1 MIRSYGHF
9 LFLRIL
15 VTLPFSLIFNAS
27 GEPFLFP
34 DDVFIRHEIRLIQD
48 EASLNGLQNTWPLN
62 LGGLSYS
69 LQSKAEHDW
78 KHSLLETKISD
89 ERNSGFG
96 NVVSSLMIRDNRMIS
111 RGFSSAPYSTLSS
124 NISTSWMNDRFAAKL
139 SLNAFG
145 GRQKDWKN
153 RIDDGLGLDGS
164 YISARLGNWSTTF
177 GQVGRWWGPGW
188 DGSLI
193 LSTNSRA
200 IPSFSIDRRDP
211 LSFETKWLS
220 WLGPWSFHSFVGQL
234 EQNRHISKPYIW
246 GLRGEIAP
254 TILNGLELGFFRVM
268 QLGGAGRPS
277 GLSTWVDAFLSQDN
291 YGANTG
297 NNDFSKEPGNQLAGI
312 DLRWRPYDLPFA
324 IYGQLVGEDED
335 KFLPNCL
342 MFQYGIEGW
351 GTIHESTFRV
361 FAEFADL
368 TSYWWT
374 DDPRTRNIT
383 YGHHIYLDGYRH
395 KGRPL
400 GHWADQD
407 SKMLS
412 IGGFWLSENEIGWG
426 SIIRNGKLN
435 DDGVGRSSVS
445 NNVSTDYFSFE
456 LFNSR
461 EYQNLSLSLYSAIG
475 WESLSKSN
483 GIIDEGMTAF
493 LSLTRKF

>member
-1 MIRSYGHF
+1 MIRFYSNF

-15 VTLPFSLIFNAS
+15 AALPFSLIFNVAA
-27 GEPFLFP
+27 EPFLFP
-34 DDVFIRHEIRLIQD
+34 DDKFIRHEIRLIQD

-69 LQSKAEHDW
+69 LQSKAGFDW
-78 KHSLLETKISD
+78 KHSLLENKISD

-96 NVVSSLMIRDNRMIS
+96 KVVSSLGIRDERMIS
-111 RGFSSAPYSTLSS
+111 RGFSSTPYSTFSS

-145 GRQKDWKN
+145 GMQKDWKD
-153 RIDDGLGLDGS
+153 RIDDGFALDGS
-164 YISARLGNWSTTF
+164 YISARLGNWSTTI

-193 LSTNSRA
+193 LSTNSRP
-200 IPSFSIDRRDP
+200 IPAFSIDRRVP
-211 LSFETKWLS
+211 ESFETKWLS
-220 WLGPWSFHSFVGQL
+220 WIGPWSFHSFVGQL
-234 EQNRHISKPYIW
+234 EEDRKIPKPYIW

-254 TILNGLELGFFRVM
+254 TILDGLEIGFFRIM
-268 QLGGAGRPS
+268 QLGGKGRPS
-277 GLSTWVDAFLSQDN
+277 GLSTWLDAFMSQDN

-297 NNDFSKEPGNQLAGI
+297 NNDPSKEPGNQLAGI
-312 DLRWRPYDLPFA
+312 DLRWRLHDSPFA
-324 IYGQLVGEDED
+324 IYGQVVGEDED

-351 GTIHESTFRV
+351 GTIYESSFRV

-383 YGHHIYLDGYRH
+383 YGHHIYLDGYRY
-395 KGRPL
+395 KGRPI

-407 SKMLS
+407 SKILS
-412 IGGFWLSENEIGWG
+412 VGGFWLSNEEIGWG
-426 SIIRNGKLN
+426 SIMRKGKLN
-435 DDGVGRSSVS
+435 EDGVGQSSVS
-445 NNVSTDYFSFE
+445 NNVRTDYFSVE
-456 LFNSR
+456 IFNAR
-461 EYQNLSLSLYSAIG
+461 EYQNVSLSVNSSIG
-475 WESLSKSN
+475 WESISNSN

-493 LSLTRKF
+493 LSLTRIF